1 MYGEFIGVCSYNIQ
15 VSKITILFINKMG
28 NGGYWNGEFIGV
40 WSFNIQV
47 SKITILFINRMGNG
61 CIGMVSLL
69 EFGVLTL
76 R

>member
-1 MYGEFIGVCSYNIQ
+1 MVSLLEFGVL
-15 VSKITILFINKMG
+15 TMG

-61 CIGMVSLL
+61 GYWSL
-69 EFGVLTL
+69 EF
-76 R
+76 

>member
-40 WSFNIQV
+40 WSFYSSIKYKKNIC
-47 SKITILFINRMGNG
+47 S
-61 CIGMVSLL
+61 
-69 EFGVLTL
+69 
-76 R
+76 